1 MHWIYD
7 YIRKFS
13 LELHLIYEILSLSP
27 ILPKYKFSKSTK
39 IIKIINCISI
49 KFTKNLTVACILCEI
64 FTILNH
70 AYELIFIKKLFVY
83 CSYKPVTYQ
92 QCIRSLKHHVGGM
105 YELSSRI
112 DYQET
117 QVLKAENWS
126 LLLKYAGPNPADAS
140 LIIYIPH
147 ARWLSLQ

>member
-7 YIRKFS
+7 YSRKFS

-39 IIKIINCISI
+39 IIKIIVSQLSLQRIW
-49 KFTKNLTVACILCEI
+49 LWREIL
-64 FTILNH
+64 TILNH

-83 CSYKPVTYQ
+83 CSYEPVTYQ

-126 LLLKYAGPNPADAS
+126 LLNMLV
-140 LIIYIPH
+140 LILRMI
-147 ARWLSLQ
+147 AL

>member
-39 IIKIINCISI
+39 IIKIIVSQLSLQRIW
-49 KFTKNLTVACILCEI
+49 LACILCEI

-70 AYELIFIKKLFVY
+70 AYELIFIKKLIVY

-126 LLLKYAGPNPADAS
+126 LLNMLV
-140 LIIYIPH
+140 LILRML
-147 ARWLSLQ
+147 AL

>member
-39 IIKIINCISI
+39 IIKIIVSQLSLQRIWLWRAFSV
-49 KFTKNLTVACILCEI
+49 KFLQ
-64 FTILNH
+64 FLNH

-126 LLLKYAGPNPADAS
+126 LLNMLV
-140 LIIYIPH
+140 LIPRML
-147 ARWLSLQ
+147 AL